1 MKRDG
6 QPNRPPNW
14 KKRRSTATG
23 PIIALHALQNKTTG
37 APHCSRGVERSAAAA
52 GRSAHWRSPLRDAAN
67 PRQALAFCGHHPRRR
82 RGTCS
87 HPPCSTV
94 HGTKVPL
101 LPPMAAAMAM
111 ASCRVKMT
119 GDWRRTDARTASAII
134 TSRID
139 SLRGRHRHSNECSST
154 ITGGLDR
161 SSDGGSK
168 RHGPG
173 GRHGRG
179 RESGEPGTYT
189 PRGGWNGLVRVA
201 SRPHTCPGAKQNCRQ
216 DRREM
221 NENVSA

>member
-52 GRSAHWRSPLRDAAN
+52 GRSAHWRSPLRDAAY

-94 HGTKVPL
+94 HGTKVLL
-101 LPPMAAAMAM
+101 LPPRAAAMAM

-119 GDWRRTDARTASAII
+119 GDWRKTDARTASAI

-139 SLRGRHRHSNECSST
+139 SLRGRHRHSSECSST

-173 GRHGRG
+173 GDTDADADASQASQEHILLAVVGMDWFG
-179 RESGEPGTYT
+179 S
-189 PRGGWNGLVRVA
+189 PRDRTLVPVRNKIADKTGG
-201 SRPHTCPGAKQNCRQ
+201 K
-216 DRREM
+216 
-221 NENVSA
+221 